1 MTVANAF
8 TDPRTKV
15 LAPPKSRR
23 RCHCGCNRRATHM
36 GQANGVTMVMGCEL
50 SIARWVQSPFKHRV
64 AQIRVAQRGNYREAD
79 T

>member
-8 TDPRTKV
+8 TDPRAKV
-15 LAPPKSRR
+15 LAPSKSRR

-50 SIARWVQSPFKHRV
+50 SIARWVQSPVKHRI
-64 AQIRVAQRGNYREAD
+64 AEIRNAQRAVFK
-79 T
+79 